1 MSERIQKYLSNLG
14 YGSRREVEDWIVE
27 GRLVVN
33 GAPAEVGQKIDEND
47 AVKLDGKRLSLKGGN
62 EPLKVLLY
70 KKRTGEM
77 VTRDDPEGRRT
88 VFRKLP
94 ELETGRWIAVG
105 RLDVNTSGL
114 LLMTNHGEL
123 ARRLMH
129 PSFEQRRE
137 YAVRALGELPE
148 GFMQRLQSGVQLE
161 DGPAH
166 FESIRFGDNEI
177 EDDEGE
183 TEGGSGGRANHWFVV
198 TITEGRHREVR
209 RLFESQGLTV
219 NRLIRTAYGP
229 IKLGRGIKSGSY
241 RDGTKDEIAKLLDA
255 VGLDHSEALPE
266 RVRESH
272 RERSEFPTGGKPK
285 SAGSA
290 AAPARGKS
298 APKAAPVE
306 NFGPK
311 PKFRSGAEGW
321 SKAGREERKQVER
334 FERFEKDRP
343 GVHRDPHEFPLPAA
357 KPWAKK
363 PAATA
368 VGVGG
373 EPEQFKARG
382 FGAKSERS
390 YAERGDSA
398 PPPRVRQRVESSSP
412 YKSRAA
418 AGERPACAKKPY
430 GDRPRPAGDGERP
443 AFRPRAASAEGRPA
457 FAKKP
462 YGDRPARARAV
473 SVRPTSRVPRVK
485 TVRLARPTRKS
496 PTATVRRA
504 VKRANA
510 RPMPRSR
517 TATVPPAAARAS
529 ARSSSRASVARTAL
543 PHVRPLPRSPMATAR
558 SAARAET
565 ARPTS
570 RVRRA
575 RTAPRDRPMPRSPTV
590 IVRRGAKGSARPFV
604 HAPRRARVRPSET
617 VSASPTPVRGAS
629 QALSAVRTVQS
640 PTPHVLRVKAA
651 IAATRSPTPL
661 GRPRHRDSVSW
672 SRTVRPPASP
682 SWVWVRVARSG
693 TATRTRIASRT
704 KSGRRVNHEGFAAL
718 RG

>member
-33 GAPAEVGQKIDEND
+33 GAPAEIGQKIDESD

-183 TEGGSGGRANHWFVV
+183 AEGGSGGRANHWFVV

-241 RDGTKDEIAKLLDA
+241 REASKDEIGKLLDA

-272 RERSEFPTGGKPK
+272 RERSQFPTGGKPK
-285 SAGSA
+285 SAGSV

-298 APKAAPVE
+298 LPKAAPVE

-321 SKAGREERKQVER
+321 TKAGREERKQVER

-398 PPPRVRQRVESSSP
+398 PPPRARQRVESSSP
-412 YKSRAA
+412 YKSRSA
-418 AGERPACAKKPY
+418 AGERPAYAKKPY
-430 GDRPRPAGDGERP
+430 GDRPRPAGDAERP
-443 AFRPRAASAEGRPA
+443 AFRPRSASADGRPALAKKPYGDRPARSEGGERPAYAKKPYGDRPARSSEGERPEFKPRARREDGAAARPA

-462 YGDRPARARAV
+462 YGDGPVRSEGGDRPAYKPRAPREDGAARPAYAKKPYGERPARGEGERPAFRPRAEAG
-473 SVRPTSRVPRVK
+473 
-485 TVRLARPTRKS
+485 ARPSFRDGERKPYAGS
-496 PTATVRRA
+496 GGKPGAERRPYGA
-504 VKRANA
+504 KPDAA
-510 RPMPRSR
+510 RPAREGGYRGDKKPY
-517 TATVPPAAARAS
+517 AARAPKAPGQRFVVKDGLATS
-529 ARSSSRASVARTAL
+529 KPKLGLGARGKK
-543 PHVRPLPRSPMATAR
+543 
-558 SAARAET
+558 
-565 ARPTS
+565 
-570 RVRRA
+570 
-575 RTAPRDRPMPRSPTV
+575 RD
-590 IVRRGAKGSARPFV
+590 GDA
-604 HAPRRARVRPSET
+604 
-617 VSASPTPVRGAS
+617 
-629 QALSAVRTVQS
+629 
-640 PTPHVLRVKAA
+640 
-651 IAATRSPTPL
+651 
-661 GRPRHRDSVSW
+661 D
-672 SRTVRPPASP
+672 
-682 SWVWVRVARSG
+682 
-693 TATRTRIASRT
+693 
-704 KSGRRVNHEGFAAL
+704 
-718 RG
+718 